1 MAIPPTSYKKPDDAD
16 DPPESGLQ
24 MEFVYGTRGHDTR
37 GTIMYTGRGEVIF
50 VAGATGIIYNPVQ
63 HTQKFFNGHTDDIIC
78 MAMHPDFN
86 IVATGQ
92 VSPYPKMKF
101 RRLMCDVW

>member
-1 MAIPPTSYKKPDDAD
+1 
-16 DPPESGLQ
+16 
-24 MEFVYGTRGHDTR
+24 
-37 GTIMYTGRGEVIF
+37 MYTGRGEVVF

-78 MAMHPDFN
+78 LGMHPDFN

-92 VSPYPKMKF
+92 VQDDITARVCRCVLF
-101 RRLMCDVW
+101 ALMY